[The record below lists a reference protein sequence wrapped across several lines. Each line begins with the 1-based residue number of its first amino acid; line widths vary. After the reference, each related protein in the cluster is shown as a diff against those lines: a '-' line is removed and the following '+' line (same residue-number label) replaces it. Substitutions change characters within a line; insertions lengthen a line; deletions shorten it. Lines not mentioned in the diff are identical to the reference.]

1 MYNSFNKT
9 RITRNDTKKKILKSI
24 TFSYINWSDEYTFL
38 FNSEQWYSYIIDI
51 IDKKLFKT
59 KATKDWKL
67 ALKLLVSFTS
77 KINKDFDKIH
87 ISSKSCC
94 QDGNL
99 QLPESLQ
106 TDGNIA
112 VPTMK

>member
-51 IDKKLFKT
+51 IDTKLFKT

-67 ALKLLVSFTS
+67 
-77 KINKDFDKIH
+77 NKDFDKIH

-94 QDGNL
+94 QDANL